1 MSRRVGLS
9 RQSKAP
15 SLLKNIGGQSSI
27 HDEIEAPPASTD
39 EESDPEPEEP
49 SMIDELSS
57 RPNLLN
63 TNPFRASTL
72 GRAFDSDSSGDE
84 RTRKAAIRPATF
96 RVTRSQSP
104 NKASTRIPTRIP
116 SPVKKHDDNENDSR
130 KNIRAQHSRP
140 LPEHQPGPYTGT
152 SRPSKQPVSSETPS
166 SSGDHL
172 RDELGFTKKRPS
184 KTTYGKRSVPS
195 SQSES
200 TAAAE
205 TSSKRLRAPKTAYT
219 TPKKDSKFRVPEK
232 LLSSPDAC
240 PKFRGIEDS
249 FDNFSSDEEQV
260 AKAKAMKRQNEFNR
274 QNPPTQE
281 ESTPEP
287 EQKAVFKLP
296 TNFLAGSIS
305 SYSVRPTVP
314 FDDDSFLSDVDVS
327 DILNK
332 QPHQNVAVSASTC
345 PWCGEEVDKALLDDF
360 NKNKEHRLTVAM
372 QTRFCRRHKTHSAK
386 SMYNAKHYPEIDW
399 HNLED
404 RFAKFNSDLRS
415 VINGGSS
422 HFRTLHQEAIRAG
435 KGRVIKEDEN
445 MNPGYYG
452 SRGLT
457 VMSDYIVRQFGD
469 ELKKRALTDDLIASR
484 GSAAFIQC
492 VLVGEL
498 GTRMIMDDMSVGKSQ
513 ALEILEESKALG
525 SMINDDGYS

>member
-1 MSRRVGLS
+1 
-9 RQSKAP
+9 
-15 SLLKNIGGQSSI
+15 
-27 HDEIEAPPASTD
+27 
-39 EESDPEPEEP
+39 
-49 SMIDELSS
+49 MIDELSS

-63 TNPFRASTL
+63 SNPLRASTL

-84 RTRKAAIRPATF
+84 RTRKADIRPATF

-104 NKASTRIPTRIP
+104 SKGPTRIP
-116 SPVKKHDDNENDSR
+116 SPVKNHNREDYSKAATRTKR
-130 KNIRAQHSRP
+130 KQP
-140 LPEHQPGPYTGT
+140 LPEHQPGAYTGT
-152 SRPSKQPVSSETPS
+152 SRASKQPASLETPS

-172 RDELGFTKKRPS
+172 RDELGFTKKRQS

-200 TAAAE
+200 TTAVE
-205 TSSKRLRAPKTAYT
+205 TSSKRLRAPKTTYA
-219 TPKKDSKFRVPEK
+219 TPKKDTKFRVPEQ

-260 AKAKAMKRQNEFNR
+260 AKAKAMKQQNEFNR

-296 TNFLAGSIS
+296 TNFLTGSIS
-305 SYSVRPTVP
+305 SHSVRPAGP

-327 DILNK
+327 DVMNK
-332 QPHQNVAVSASTC
+332 KSLGNVVTSPSTC
-345 PWCGEEVDKALLDDF
+345 PWCGEVVDKALLDEF
-360 NKNKEHRLTVAM
+360 NKDKDSRLTVAM
-372 QTRFCRRHKTHSAK
+372 QTRFCRRHKTRSAK
-386 SMYNAKHYPEIDW
+386 SIYDANKYPEIDW
-399 HNLED
+399 QTLED
-404 RFAKFNSDLRS
+404 RFAKFNPDLRS
-415 VINGGSS
+415 IINGGAS
-422 HFRTLHQEAIRAG
+422 HFRMLHEEAIRAG
-435 KGRVIKEDEN
+435 QGRVMKEDQN

-452 SRGLT
+452 PRGLT

-469 ELKKRALTDDLIASR
+469 ELKKRALTDDVIASR

-498 GTRMIMDDMSVGKSQ
+498 GTRMIMDDMGVDNAR
-513 ALEILEESKALG
+513 ALEIIEESKALG
-525 SMINDDGYS
+525 SMINDDG